1 MRKGECE
8 PCLPGECESVRATEE
23 NLWELAA
30 KMDSRRADPEREEL
44 SRKKQ
49 LSPKGGLTA
58 GEDTGEEDSP

>member
-1 MRKGECE
+1 
-8 PCLPGECESVRATEE
+8 
-23 NLWELAA
+23 
-30 KMDSRRADPEREEL
+30 MDSRRADPEREEL